1 MVDTNVLHPS
11 LIPSFRNL
19 SLNPSVP
26 ELIKQKQQR
35 KLQVQ
40 QIQRE
45 EEERLRQSSTS
56 LNAS

>member
-1 MVDTNVLHPS
+1 MVDTNLLHPS

-19 SLNPSVP
+19 SLNPSVL
-26 ELIKQKQQR
+26 ELIKQKQER

-45 EEERLRQSSTS
+45 EEERLRQSSYVT
-56 LNAS
+56 